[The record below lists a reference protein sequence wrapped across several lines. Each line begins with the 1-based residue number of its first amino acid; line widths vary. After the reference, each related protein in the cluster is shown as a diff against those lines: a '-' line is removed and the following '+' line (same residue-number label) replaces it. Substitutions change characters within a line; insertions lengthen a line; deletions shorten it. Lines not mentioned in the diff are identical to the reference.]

1 MGNGRDSLLKRLETD
16 SSIVACVV
24 FQARDP
30 EALIQSLRQALV
42 AVVDPE
48 LSATATAGPPVPQ
61 KEPEDPWLKHPQ
73 AAEYL
78 GVSQSTLYQYACHQK
93 IECRKLAGRLEYRR
107 SILDKFKDL
116 QVRPANGWRSSRGI
130 IPSALGSGK

>member
-1 MGNGRDSLLKRLETD
+1 MGNGRDSILKRLETD
-16 SSIVACVV
+16 PSIVACVV
-24 FQARDP
+24 FQTRDP

-42 AVVDPE
+42 AVADSE
-48 LSATATAGPPVPQ
+48 LSGKATAAPPVPR
-61 KEPEDPWLKHPQ
+61 KEPEDSWLKHPQ

-107 SILDKFKDL
+107 STLDQFKDL
-116 QVRPANGWRSSRGI
+116 HVRPANGWHSPGGI

>member
-1 MGNGRDSLLKRLETD
+1 MKRLETD

-24 FQARDP
+24 FQTRDP
-30 EALIQSLRQALV
+30 EALIQSLRQAV
-42 AVVDPE
+42 AAVVDPG
-48 LSATATAGPPVPQ
+48 LSASAIAAPPVSQ
-61 KEPEDPWLKHPQ
+61 KDPEDSWLKHPQ

-107 SILDKFKDL
+107 STLDRFKDL
-116 QVRPANGWRSSRGI
+116 RVRPANGWHSPRSI